1 MPQPSRQITT
11 LATGPTAGRQ
21 AHRRGDAQRKPKMP
35 EATPQTLPRDIDSP
49 ALPPM
54 LEVVE
59 ATHRYGD
66 VVALDGV
73 TVVARQG
80 EFLTI
85 LGESGSGK
93 TTLLRIISG
102 LERPTAAKAVCI
114 GGVDVYELGAS
125 DRDCTTVF
133 QHYALF
139 PHMSVRENVEYGLKV
154 RGVATEERR
163 KRAMEALELVRLAHT
178 SERRIHQLS
187 GGERQRVALARAF
200 VTRPSILLLDEPLG
214 ALDEKLRLDMQEEL
228 IAIQRNLG
236 ITFIYITHSQEEAL
250 TMSDRVLLMK
260 SGQIAQ
266 EGQPTELFDR
276 PNSAFVARFMGVEN
290 IFEGTIEKI
299 ALPYVTLDM
308 GGHSITGQWCG
319 KAAPRLGV
327 KAVTGVR
334 AERVRL
340 SDSQEKSHSS
350 ANGFSCRR
358 TASVY
363 KGKYL
368 DLTLDTPI
376 GPIRSRLWDVD
387 AAPAEPTHVHW
398 SHDTCTVMEP

>member
-1 MPQPSRQITT
+1 M
-11 LATGPTAGRQ
+11 
-21 AHRRGDAQRKPKMP
+21 
-35 EATPQTLPRDIDSP
+35 PQTLSP
-49 ALPPM
+49 KPSTTADLEARPPM
-54 LEVVE
+54 LEVVN
-59 ATHRYGD
+59 ATHRYGE
-66 VVALDGV
+66 VLALDGV

-102 LERPTAAKAVCI
+102 LERPTEAEAIRI
-114 GGVDVYELGAS
+114 GGADVSELGAS

-154 RGVATEERR
+154 RGIATGERR
-163 KRAMEALELVRLAHT
+163 KLAMEALELVRLAHA

-214 ALDEKLRLDMQEEL
+214 ALDEKLRIDMQEEL

-260 SGQIAQ
+260 SGRIAQ
-266 EGQPTELFDR
+266 EGPPTALFDR

-290 IFEGTIEKI
+290 ILEGVVKDV
-299 ALPYVTLDM
+299 ALPYVTLEV
-308 GGHSITGQWCG
+308 SNRQITGRWCG
-319 KAAPRLGV
+319 RSAPNIGAR
-327 KAVTGVR
+327 AVAGVR

-340 SDSQEKSHSS
+340 ADGGQAPDAS
-350 ANGFSCRR
+350 NGFDCRK

-368 DLTLDTPI
+368 DLTLDTPV

-387 AAPAEPTHVHW
+387 AAPAEPSFIHW

>member
-1 MPQPSRQITT
+1 MPSQPQ
-11 LATGPTAGRQ
+11 ATMPTAG
-21 AHRRGDAQRKPKMP
+21 ADETSAGAVVQREPRMP
-35 EATPQTLPRDIDSP
+35 ETISPRSSSTTDLQ
-49 ALPPM
+49 ARPPM
-54 LEVVE
+54 LEVIY

-66 VVALDGV
+66 VVALNGV

-102 LERPTAAKAVCI
+102 LEKPSEAQAIRI
-114 GGVDVYELGAS
+114 GGADVSGLSAS

-154 RGVATEERR
+154 RRVAAEERR
-163 KRAMEALELVRLAHT
+163 KLAMEALELVRLPHA

-187 GGERQRVALARAF
+187 GGERQRIALARAF

-214 ALDEKLRLDMQEEL
+214 ALDEKLRIDMQEEL
-228 IAIQRNLG
+228 ITIQRNLG
-236 ITFIYITHSQEEAL
+236 ITFVYITHSQEEAL

-260 SGQIAQ
+260 SGKIAQ
-266 EGQPTELFDR
+266 EGPPTELFDW

-290 IFEGTIEKI
+290 ILEGTVTKV
-299 ALPYVTLDM
+299 ALPYVTLEVF
-308 GGHSITGQWCG
+308 GHAVTGRWCG
-319 KAAPRLGV
+319 SPAPGV
-327 KAVTGVR
+327 GAKAVMGVR

-340 SDSQEKSHSS
+340 SVADERFERTNSF
-350 ANGFSCRR
+350 AGRR

-368 DLTLDTPI
+368 DVTVDTPV
-376 GPIRSRLWDVD
+376 GPVRSRVWDVD
-387 AAPAEPTHVHW
+387 AAPSEPSSIQW
-398 SHDTCTVMEP
+398 SHDMCTVMDP

>member
-1 MPQPSRQITT
+1 MPQPPRQITT
-11 LATGPTAGRQ
+11 LDRCDYRLPGVSTC
-21 AHRRGDAQRKPKMP
+21 DAQKETIMP
-35 EATPQTLPRDIDSP
+35 EAGLQTLPPNADSP
-49 ALPPM
+49 DLPPM
-54 LEVVE
+54 LEVIE

-66 VVALDGV
+66 VVALDVV

-102 LERPTAAKAVCI
+102 LERPTAAKAVRI
-114 GGVDVYELGAS
+114 GGADVSELGAS

-154 RGVATEERR
+154 RGVAAAERR
-163 KRAMEALELVRLAHT
+163 KRALDALELVRLAHT
-178 SERRIHQLS
+178 SERRIHELS

-260 SGQIAQ
+260 SGKIAQ

-299 ALPYVTLDM
+299 MLPYVTLDM
-308 GGHSITGQWCG
+308 GDHSITGQWCG
-319 KAAPRLGV
+319 KAAPRLGA
-327 KAVTGVR
+327 KAVAGVR

-340 SDSQEKSHSS
+340 SDTKEDHSS

-368 DLTLDTPI
+368 DLTLETPI

-387 AAPAEPTHVHW
+387 AAPAEPIYIHW
-398 SHDTCTVMEP
+398 SHDTCTVMDP

>member
-1 MPQPSRQITT
+1 MSPPQATLLAAGVDSEQRQR
-11 LATGPTAGRQ
+11 ATAE
-21 AHRRGDAQRKPKMP
+21 K
-35 EATPQTLPRDIDSP
+35 EAMMPQTLSP
-49 ALPPM
+49 KPSTTADLEARPPM
-54 LEVVE
+54 LEVVN
-59 ATHRYGD
+59 ATHRYGE
-66 VVALDGV
+66 VLALDGV

-102 LERPTAAKAVCI
+102 LERPTEAEAIRI
-114 GGVDVYELGAS
+114 GGADVSELGAS

-154 RGVATEERR
+154 RGIAAGERR
-163 KRAMEALELVRLAHT
+163 KLAMEALELVRLAHA

-214 ALDEKLRLDMQEEL
+214 ALDEKLRIDMQEEL

-260 SGQIAQ
+260 SGRIAQ
-266 EGQPTELFDR
+266 EGPPTALFDR

-290 IFEGTIEKI
+290 ILEGVVKDV
-299 ALPYVTLDM
+299 ALPYVTLEV
-308 GGHSITGQWCG
+308 SNRQITGRWCG
-319 KAAPRLGV
+319 RSAPSVGAR
-327 KAVTGVR
+327 AVAGVR

-340 SDSQEKSHSS
+340 ADGGQAPGAS
-350 ANGFSCRR
+350 NGFDCRK
-358 TASVY
+358 TTSVY

-368 DLTLDTPI
+368 DLTLDTPV

-387 AAPAEPTHVHW
+387 AAPAEPSFIHW

>member
-1 MPQPSRQITT
+1 MQDTMPS
-11 LATGPTAGRQ
+11 TAASAAGSS
-21 AHRRGDAQRKPKMP
+21 AAP
-35 EATPQTLPRDIDSP
+35 L
-49 ALPPM
+49 M
-54 LEVVE
+54 LEIVDV
-59 ATHRYGD
+59 THRYGE
-66 VVALDGV
+66 VVALEGV

-102 LERPTAAKAVCI
+102 LERPTVASAVRI
-114 GGVDVYELGAS
+114 GGRDVSELGAS

-154 RGVATEERR
+154 RGVAPEERR

-178 SERRIHQLS
+178 AERRIHQLS

-200 VTRPSILLLDEPLG
+200 VTRPAILLLDEPLG

-236 ITFIYITHSQEEAL
+236 ITFVYITHSQEEAL
-250 TMSDRVLLMK
+250 TMSDRVLLMR
-260 SGQIAQ
+260 SGRVAQ
-266 EGQPTELFDR
+266 EGPPTELFDR
-276 PNSAFVARFMGVEN
+276 PNSAFVGRFMGVEN
-290 IFEGTIEKI
+290 ILEGSISKVE
-299 ALPYVTLDM
+299 LPYVTLTVA
-308 GGHSITGQWCG
+308 GHAITGQWCG
-319 KAAPRLGV
+319 KSEPIVGA
-327 KAVTGVR
+327 KAVVGVR

-340 SDSQEKSHSS
+340 AEQ
-350 ANGFSCRR
+350 AQGGAGVNVFACRR
-358 TASVY
+358 TSSVY

-368 DLTLDTPI
+368 DLALDTPV
-376 GPIRSRLWDVD
+376 GVIRSRVWDVD
-387 AAPAEPTHVHW
+387 ATPDEPAFAHW
-398 SHDTCTVMEP
+398 SFATCTVMDP

>member
-1 MPQPSRQITT
+1 M
-11 LATGPTAGRQ
+11 
-21 AHRRGDAQRKPKMP
+21 
-35 EATPQTLPRDIDSP
+35 PQTLSP
-49 ALPPM
+49 KPSTTADLEARPPM
-54 LEVVE
+54 LEVVN
-59 ATHRYGD
+59 ATHRYGE
-66 VVALDGV
+66 VLALDGV
-73 TVVARQG
+73 TVVARKG

-102 LERPTAAKAVCI
+102 LERPTEAEAIRI
-114 GGVDVYELGAS
+114 GGADVSELGAS

-154 RGVATEERR
+154 RGIAAGERR
-163 KRAMEALELVRLAHT
+163 KLAMEALELVRLAHA

-214 ALDEKLRLDMQEEL
+214 ALDEKLRIDMQEEL

-260 SGQIAQ
+260 SGRIAQ
-266 EGQPTELFDR
+266 EGPPTALFDR

-290 IFEGTIEKI
+290 ILEGVVKDV
-299 ALPYVTLDM
+299 ALPYVTLEV
-308 GGHSITGQWCG
+308 SNRQITGRWCG
-319 KAAPRLGV
+319 RSAPSVGAR
-327 KAVTGVR
+327 AVVGVR

-340 SDSQEKSHSS
+340 ADGGQAPGAS
-350 ANGFSCRR
+350 NGFDCSK

-368 DLTLDTPI
+368 DLTLDTPV

-387 AAPAEPTHVHW
+387 AAPAEPSFIHW

>member
-1 MPQPSRQITT
+1 MPPLPQ
-11 LATGPTAGRQ
+11 ATMPAAGK
-21 AHRRGDAQRKPKMP
+21 DANAAVQR
-35 EATPQTLPRDIDSP
+35 EATMLETPSP
-49 ALPPM
+49 KSSTSTGQEIRPPM
-54 LEVVE
+54 LEVVNT
-59 ATHRYGD
+59 THRYGD
-66 VVALDGV
+66 VVALNGV

-102 LERPTAAKAVCI
+102 LEQPSEAEAIRI
-114 GGVDVYELGAS
+114 GGADVSGLRAS

-154 RGVATEERR
+154 RGIAADERR
-163 KRAMEALELVRLAHT
+163 KLAMEALELVRLAHA

-214 ALDEKLRLDMQEEL
+214 ALDEKLRIDMQEEL

-236 ITFIYITHSQEEAL
+236 ITFVYITHSQEEAL

-260 SGQIAQ
+260 SGKIAQ
-266 EGQPTELFDR
+266 EGPPTELFDR

-290 IFEGTIEKI
+290 ILEGVVTDV
-299 ALPYVTLDM
+299 ALPYVTLEVS
-308 GGHSITGQWCG
+308 GHSVTGRWCG
-319 KAAPRLGV
+319 KSAPGAGV
-327 KAVTGVR
+327 RAVMGVR

-340 SDSQEKSHSS
+340 STADDTHDP
-350 ANGFSCRR
+350 ANGFACRR

-368 DLTLDTPI
+368 DVTLDTPV

-387 AAPAEPTHVHW
+387 AAPAKPSYIHW
-398 SHDTCTVMEP
+398 SRDMCTVMDP

>member
-1 MPQPSRQITT
+1 
-11 LATGPTAGRQ
+11 
-21 AHRRGDAQRKPKMP
+21 MP
-35 EATPQTLPRDIDSP
+35 EARTQTFQADVGSP
-49 ALPPM
+49 AAPPM
-54 LEVVE
+54 LEIVE

-102 LERPTAAKAVCI
+102 LERPTAARAVRI
-114 GGVDVYELGAS
+114 GGADVSELGAS

-154 RGVATEERR
+154 RGVATDDRR
-163 KRAMEALELVRLAHT
+163 KRAMEALELVRLIHT

-236 ITFIYITHSQEEAL
+236 ITFVYITHSQEEAL

-260 SGQIAQ
+260 SGEIAQ
-266 EGQPTELFDR
+266 EGHPTELFDR
-276 PNSAFVARFMGVEN
+276 PNSAFAARFMGVEN
-290 IFEGTIEKI
+290 ILEGVIEKVG
-299 ALPYVTLDM
+299 LPYVTLNT
-308 GGHSITGQWCG
+308 GGHFITGLWCG
-319 KAAPRLGV
+319 KSMPRVGAKV
-327 KAVTGVR
+327 VTGVR

-340 SDSQEKSHSS
+340 SNANEAPLS
-350 ANGFSCRR
+350 ANGISCRR
-358 TASVY
+358 RASVY

-368 DLTLDTPI
+368 DLTLDTEI
-376 GPIRSRLWDVD
+376 GPIRTRLWDVD
-387 AAPAEPTHVHW
+387 AAPTEPTFIHW
-398 SHDTCTVMEP
+398 SHDTCTVMDP

>member
-1 MPQPSRQITT
+1 
-11 LATGPTAGRQ
+11 
-21 AHRRGDAQRKPKMP
+21 
-35 EATPQTLPRDIDSP
+35 
-49 ALPPM
+49 M
-54 LEVVE
+54 LEIVDV
-59 ATHRYGD
+59 THRYGS

-102 LERPTAAKAVCI
+102 LERPTVAKAVRI
-114 GGVDVYELGAS
+114 GGADVSALGAS

-154 RGVATEERR
+154 RGVAADQRQ

-200 VTRPSILLLDEPLG
+200 VTRPSILLLDDPLG
-214 ALDEKLRLDMQEEL
+214 AQDENLRHDKQEEL

-260 SGQIAQ
+260 SGRIAQ

-290 IFEGTIEKI
+290 ILEGVIERV
-299 ALPYVTLDM
+299 ALPYVTLDT
-308 GGHSITGQWCG
+308 GGHSVTGQWCG
-319 KAAPRLGV
+319 TSAPRVGA
-327 KAVTGVR
+327 KAVIGVR

-340 SDSQEKSHSS
+340 SEKREDHPKV
-350 ANGFSCRR
+350 NGFACQR

-368 DLTLDTPI
+368 DLTLDTQV

-387 AAPAEPTHVHW
+387 AAPADPACIHW
-398 SHDTCTVMEP
+398 SHDTCTVMDP

>member
-1 MPQPSRQITT
+1 MSVPARQTYT
-11 LATGPTAGRQ
+11 LATGVQKEAT
-21 AHRRGDAQRKPKMP
+21 MP
-35 EATPQTLPRDIDSP
+35 EATSQTAPVDAGSP
-49 ALPPM
+49 AGPPM
-54 LEVVE
+54 LEIIE
-59 ATHRYGD
+59 TTHRYGD

-102 LERPTAAKAVCI
+102 LERPTVAKAVRI
-114 GGVDVYELGAS
+114 GGADVSELGAS

-154 RGVATEERR
+154 RGVAVVERR

-236 ITFIYITHSQEEAL
+236 ITFVYITHSQEEAL

-260 SGQIAQ
+260 SGRIAQ

-290 IFEGTIEKI
+290 ILEGVIEKV
-299 ALPYVTLDM
+299 ALPYVTLDT

-319 KAAPRLGV
+319 KSTPRVGA
-327 KAVTGVR
+327 KAVIGVR

-340 SDSQEKSHSS
+340 SDTREGHPSV
-350 ANGFSCRR
+350 NGFPCHR

-368 DLTLDTPI
+368 DLTLDTQV

-387 AAPAEPTHVHW
+387 SAPADPTYIHW
-398 SHDTCTVMEP
+398 SHDTCTVMDP

>member
-1 MPQPSRQITT
+1 
-11 LATGPTAGRQ
+11 
-21 AHRRGDAQRKPKMP
+21 
-35 EATPQTLPRDIDSP
+35 
-49 ALPPM
+49 M
-54 LEVVE
+54 LEVINT
-59 ATHRYGD
+59 THRYGD
-66 VVALDGV
+66 FRALDGV

-102 LERPTAAKAVCI
+102 LERPTEAEAVRI
-114 GGVDVYELGAS
+114 GGHDVSELSAS

-154 RGVATEERR
+154 RGVSASERR
-163 KRAMEALELVRLAHT
+163 KLAMEALGLVRLAHA

-200 VTRPSILLLDEPLG
+200 VTRPSLLLLDEPLG
-214 ALDEKLRLDMQEEL
+214 ALDEKLRIDMQEEL

-236 ITFIYITHSQEEAL
+236 ITFVYITHSQEEAL

-260 SGQIAQ
+260 SGRIAQ
-266 EGQPTELFDR
+266 EGPPTELFDR

-290 IFEGTIEKI
+290 IFEGVVRDVT
-299 ALPYVTLDM
+299 LPYVTVEIS
-308 GGHSITGQWCG
+308 GRSVTGRWCG
-319 KAAPRLGV
+319 KSKPSVGSRVVA
-327 KAVTGVR
+327 GVR
-334 AERVRL
+334 AERLRL
-340 SDSQEKSHSS
+340 SKGTEGQGSI
-350 ANGFSCRR
+350 NGFDCRK

-368 DLTLDTPI
+368 DLTLDTPV
-376 GPIRSRLWDVD
+376 GPIRARLWDAD
-387 AAPAEPTHVHW
+387 TTPAEPTFVHW
-398 SHDTCTVMEP
+398 SYDTCTIMDP